1 MLYCSFSVAFWIPL
15 WAVEWIQWKKGKNM
29 LVSILVGAI
38 SGWLAGL
45 IMDSKGGII
54 RNIILGLVGGA
65 VGNWIF
71 RALDIMPYSFL
82 GHIVVGVVGAVVVI
96 WVGRLIF
103 GHRDR

>member
-1 MLYCSFSVAFWIPL
+1 
-15 WAVEWIQWKKGKNM
+15 M

-38 SGWLAGL
+38 SGRLAGL
-45 IMDSKGGII
+45 IMDSRGGII

-82 GHIVVGVVGAVVVI
+82 GHIVVGVVGAMVVI

-103 GHRDR
+103 GHRDH